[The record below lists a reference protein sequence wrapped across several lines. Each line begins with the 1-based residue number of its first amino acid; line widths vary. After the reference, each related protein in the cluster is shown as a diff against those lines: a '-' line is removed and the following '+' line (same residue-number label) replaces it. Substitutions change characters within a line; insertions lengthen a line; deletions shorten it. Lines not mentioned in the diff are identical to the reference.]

1 MIPPPFKFLIRESGN
16 SPFSD
21 QRILQSFFSYG
32 RAYDILVVILID
44 KGEKHMG
51 QISGH
56 PKKTDKRSAPLWL
69 GFLLCGI
76 ILLLIAG
83 VFLLVLLRKDS
94 TDNGKK
100 TADVPTTE
108 TAQAAAPTE
117 KIANGNDQTPADQK
131 EPLPADPA
139 EPATV
144 TEKPA
149 EEPAVSITENPTGKP
164 AAEPTATPTPEPAAE
179 PTATPTPEPAAEPT
193 ATPTPEPTAEPTATP
208 TPEPTEEPTP
218 EPTTV
223 PDSFLFGGKTIS
235 TGSKTIS
242 GKKLGINGKKNKLTH
257 ITSEEVNNL
266 VALCPDLEE
275 LDLEY
280 CYMDDY
286 APLANL
292 INLRTLKL
300 TYCGAG
306 GGNAIKE
313 IGWLEKLTELRTLD
327 IKYNNFDDTT
337 ALAGLTKLTY
347 LNIAGNP
354 LEDED
359 LKPLSGLTDLDTL
372 YVYDLKKITDVT
384 PLAKLT
390 KLTFLHVGRNSKLSS
405 VKPLKT
411 LKKLKYLRLNNT
423 KVKDLSYFGQFTAL
437 AKLDISN
444 CPIEDSMVY
453 HLNDCKKLKLII
465 LDPTDYELWYAIMDD
480 TECKVHYNWSD

>member
-1 MIPPPFKFLIRESGN
+1 
-16 SPFSD
+16 
-21 QRILQSFFSYG
+21 
-32 RAYDILVVILID
+32 
-44 KGEKHMG
+44 MG
-51 QISGH
+51 QTSGH
-56 PKKTDKRSAPLWL
+56 PKKSEKRSAPLWL
-69 GFLLCGI
+69 GLLLCGI
-76 ILLLIAG
+76 ILLLITG

-94 TDNGKK
+94 TENGQK
-100 TADVPTTE
+100 TADAPTTE
-108 TAQAAAPTE
+108 TAQVASPTE
-117 KIANGNDQTPADQK
+117 KITNGDEQLPANQQ
-131 EPLPADPA
+131 ESLPADPA

-149 EEPAVSITENPTGKP
+149 EGSAASATETKENPT
-164 AAEPTATPTPEPAAE
+164 EEPAAE
-179 PTATPTPEPAAEPT
+179 PTATPTTEPT
-193 ATPTPEPTAEPTATP
+193 ATPTPEPTAEPTAAP

-218 EPTTV
+218 EPTRI
-223 PDSFLFGGKTIS
+223 PDSFLFGGKTVS
-235 TGSKTIS
+235 TGSKSII

-257 ITSEEVNNL
+257 ITAEEVNNL
-266 VALCPDLEE
+266 VALCPNLEE

-359 LKPLSGLTDLDTL
+359 LKPLSNLTDLDIL
-372 YVYDLKKITDVT
+372 FRQM
-384 PLAKLT
+384 PLT
-390 KLTFLHVGRNSKLSS
+390 VR
-405 VKPLKT
+405 
-411 LKKLKYLRLNNT
+411 
-423 KVKDLSYFGQFTAL
+423 
-437 AKLDISN
+437 
-444 CPIEDSMVY
+444 
-453 HLNDCKKLKLII
+453 
-465 LDPTDYELWYAIMDD
+465 
-480 TECKVHYNWSD
+480 

>member
-1 MIPPPFKFLIRESGN
+1 MGQTSGN
-16 SPFSD
+16 
-21 QRILQSFFSYG
+21 
-32 RAYDILVVILID
+32 
-44 KGEKHMG
+44 
-51 QISGH
+51 
-56 PKKTDKRSAPLWL
+56 PKKTQKRSAPLWMGL
-69 GFLLCGI
+69 LLCGI

-94 TDNGKK
+94 TDDGQKK
-100 TADVPTTE
+100 ADAPTAE
-108 TAQAAAPTE
+108 TAQVAAPTE
-117 KIANGNDQTPADQK
+117 KIANGNEQTPADQK
-131 EPLPADPA
+131 EPRPEDPA
-139 EPATV
+139 EPAAV
-144 TEKPA
+144 TEKQSEGSA
-149 EEPAVSITENPTGKP
+149 AFSSETTENPTT
-164 AAEPTATPTPEPAAE
+164 EPT
-179 PTATPTPEPAAEPT
+179 AEPT

-223 PDSFLFGGKTIS
+223 PDSFLFGRKTVS

-257 ITSEEVNNL
+257 ITAEEVNNL
-266 VALCPDLEE
+266 ITLCPNLEE

-280 CYMDDY
+280 CYLDDY

-359 LKPLSGLTDLDTL
+359 LKPLSGLTDLETL